1 MCFYL
6 FIYYLPSKIFS
17 GDLTTNRK
25 WIEKELETVTEK
37 YPIVFMANGTGV
49 PYIKYEASCTQL
61 PLA

>member
-1 MCFYL
+1 M
-6 FIYYLPSKIFS
+6 
-17 GDLTTNRK
+17 TTNRK